1 MEKGNT
7 VKDFDF
13 TEDSGVAK
21 TPEEMKIAL
30 DSVQTLLK
38 EEVKHIS
45 WGGGTKQELRV
56 DYIDIDWHY
65 TASRRARNMNSADI
79 LAERNSQRKCNEGTD
94 KACDKNGQERCK
106 GDQET

>member
-1 MEKGNT
+1 MEKDNT

-38 EEVKHIS
+38 EEVNHIS
-45 WGGGTKQELRV
+45 WGGGTKQKPRA

-65 TASRRARNMNSADI
+65 TNTNGKRRAVSLVLCAN
-79 LAERNSQRKCNEGTD
+79 GTWTI
-94 KACDKNGQERCK
+94 EV
-106 GDQET
+106 